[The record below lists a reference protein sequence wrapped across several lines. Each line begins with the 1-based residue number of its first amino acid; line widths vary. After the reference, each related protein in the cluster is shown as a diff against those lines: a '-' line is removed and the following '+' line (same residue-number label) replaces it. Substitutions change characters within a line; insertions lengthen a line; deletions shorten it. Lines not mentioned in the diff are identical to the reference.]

1 MCICLCVSV
10 NLCMVYPYVRYVSAY
25 VYACFGVRM
34 LHFASVG
41 QTDAGSEDGEHEESR
56 STCESVEMTH
66 R

>member
-1 MCICLCVSV
+1 MCVLCTL
-10 NLCMVYPYVRYVSAY
+10 NVRYVSAY
-25 VYACFGVRM
+25 VYACFGVHM

-41 QTDAGSEDGEHEESR
+41 QTDAVSEDGEHEEYC